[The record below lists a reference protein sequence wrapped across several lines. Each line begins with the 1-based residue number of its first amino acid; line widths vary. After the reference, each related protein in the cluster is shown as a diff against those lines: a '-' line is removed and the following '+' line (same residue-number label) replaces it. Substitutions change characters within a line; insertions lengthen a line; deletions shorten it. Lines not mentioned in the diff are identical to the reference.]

1 MGTTSAP
8 VEEGEQYTVE
18 IEDLSEEGDGIAHIG
33 DFVLVVPE
41 GEMGDR
47 VTVRVDTVREDFAA
61 ASILEEETMSGIE

>member
-1 MGTTSAP
+1 MGASTAP

-18 IEDLSEEGDGIAHIG
+18 IKDIGDEGDGIAHVRN
-33 DFVLVVPE
+33 FVLVVPE

-61 ASILEEETMSGIE
+61 ASVVEEQTMDER